1 MSATAPVGNG
11 PSPAAAQLPGEERR
25 FEHHVAE
32 VLLGGVA
39 LAASIVAIGLV
50 DLAVRP
56 EFGIVTS
63 PVHFDLRTFFGSLA
77 AGDPYAI
84 FLLGLLVLVA
94 TPFVRVGLSIAS
106 FSASHDRAFVAMTV
120 FVIAVLAFVAIWGG

>member
-1 MSATAPVGNG
+1 MSGAAPVENG
-11 PSPAAAQLPGEERR
+11 SLATGSPVPAGERR

-39 LAASIVAIGLV
+39 LAAAIIAIGLV
-50 DLAVRP
+50 DLAVHP
-56 EFGIVTS
+56 GFGIVTT
-63 PVHFDLRTFFGSLA
+63 PVHFDRRTFFGSLA

-106 FSASHDRAFVAMTV
+106 FSAAHDRAFVAMTV
-120 FVIAVLAFVAIWGG
+120 FVIAVLAFVAVWGG